1 MKRLFFV
8 LTLLSLLV
16 AFSIPALAQ
25 ECNDEIGCVIVGPD
39 EPIVVGAML
48 TTSGATSFLGEDSEG
63 GIELAILQRDGML
76 LGHEIELVVEDSLC
90 SAEGGQAAAQR
101 VAADETIVGVVGTN
115 CSGAAQGALPIIS
128 EAGMLMISPSNTSP
142 SLTNDN
148 TEAGGAYLPGYF
160 RTGHNDL
167 FQGAMAAQF
176 AIEELGAT
184 TLATI
189 HDGDPYTEGLA
200 TVMADTFDEM
210 GGEVVFQGAVS
221 KGDTDM
227 TAILTEIA
235 ATDPD
240 VVYFPVFE
248 PESNFIAAQLVN
260 TPGLEDTTMMT
271 ADGSLV
277 ATFPENTGD
286 AAVGVY
292 MSGPSVTGE
301 AYDEFLAMWE
311 EEIGGVPPSGF
322 HAHAYDATNLLLN
335 AVEEVAVEAD
345 DGSLVI
351 GRQALRD
358 ALSDVEAYQGL
369 TGELS
374 CQDESPYAGDCA
386 TGTALAI
393 FQITEAEVNEDAWPP
408 EVVWT
413 LSMSSSSMEE
423 DMEAEATEE
432 AGD

>member
-1 MKRLFFV
+1 MKRLLFV
-8 LTLLSLLV
+8 LTLLALLV
-16 AFSIPALAQ
+16 AIGIPTFAQ
-25 ECNDEIGCVIVGPD
+25 ECMDELGCVVVGPD
-39 EPIVVGAML
+39 DPVVIGAML

-63 GIELAILQRDGML
+63 GIELAILAHEGMV

-101 VAADETIVGVVGTN
+101 VAADESIVGVIGTN

-128 EAGMLMISPSNTSP
+128 DAGMVMISPSNTSP
-142 SLTNDN
+142 SLTNDD
-148 TEAGGAYLPGYF
+148 TEAGGAWLPGYY

-176 AIEELGAT
+176 AVEVLEAS

-200 TVMADTFDEM
+200 TVMADTFAEL
-210 GGEVVFQGAVS
+210 GGEVAFQGAVS

-235 ATDPD
+235 AVSPD

-248 PESNFIAAQLVN
+248 PESNFIAAQLAD
-260 TPGLEDTTMMT
+260 TPGLEDAVMMT

-286 AAVGVY
+286 AAVGIY

-301 AYDEFLAMWE
+301 AYEEFLATWD

-322 HAHAYDATNLLLN
+322 HAHAYDATNLLLA
-335 AVEEVAVEAD
+335 AVEEVAVEED
-345 DGSLVI
+345 DGTLVI

-358 ALSDVEAYQGL
+358 ALDAVEGYEGL
-369 TGELS
+369 TGILT
-374 CQDESPYAGDCA
+374 CQSESPYAGDCA
-386 TGTALAI
+386 TGEALAV
-393 FQITEAEVNEDAWPP
+393 FEITEAEVNDDAWPP
-408 EVVWT
+408 AVVWD
-413 LSMSSSSMEE
+413 LSMSMMEE
-423 DMEAEATEE
+423 EE
-432 AGD
+432 

>member
-8 LTLLSLLV
+8 LTLLALLV
-16 AFSIPALAQ
+16 AFSVPAFAQ
-25 ECNDEIGCVIVGPD
+25 DCDDELGCVVVGAD
-39 EPIVVGAML
+39 DPIVIGAML
-48 TTSGATSFLGEDSEG
+48 TTSGATSFLGEDSQG
-63 GIELAILQRDGML
+63 GIELAILGRDGML
-76 LGHEIELVVEDSLC
+76 LGHDVELVVEDSLC

-101 VAADETIVGVVGTN
+101 IAADETIVGVVGTN

-128 EAGMLMISPSNTSP
+128 EAGMLMVSPSNTSP
-142 SLTNDN
+142 SLTNDD

-176 AIEELGAT
+176 AVEVLEAT

-200 TVMADTFDEM
+200 SVTADTFAEL
-210 GGEVVFQGAVS
+210 GGEVVFQGAIS

-235 ATDPD
+235 ATSPD
-240 VVYFPVFE
+240 VVYFPLFE

-260 TPGLEDTTMMT
+260 TPGLEDAIMMT

-277 ATFPENTGD
+277 SSFPENTGD

-292 MSGPSVTGE
+292 MSGPSVVGE
-301 AYDEFLAMWE
+301 AYDDFLALWD

-322 HAHAYDATNLLLN
+322 HAHAYDATNMIMD
-335 AVEEVAVEAD
+335 AVEAVAVEGD

-358 ALSDVEAYQGL
+358 ALADVEGYVGL
-369 TGELS
+369 TGELT
-374 CQDESPYAGDCA
+374 CQEASPYAGDCA

-393 FQITEAEVNEDAWPP
+393 FEITDAEVTDDAWPP
-408 EVVWT
+408 AVVWD
-413 LSMSSSSMEE
+413 LSMSMMMEDE
-423 DMEAEATEE
+423 
-432 AGD
+432 